1 MNTEQFPRL
10 RPLVKITKWA
20 HAECMSS
27 QGMRVLAAAALTGLA
42 VTTAFVTAPA
52 GAATTPGT
60 VRTVVVTS
68 SATSVF
74 GISSTGKVALS
85 AASVVPASTTLAKV
99 RAALVAVLQIP
110 VAQDRNF
117 GIRTAIPA
125 ATIIRSY
132 SVSGSVAT
140 ADLSAAFTSGS
151 ATSLRQRTAQVVYSL
166 TAVPG
171 ISKVAFRINH
181 KLVSRIGANG
191 PYVAGGISRAAMVS
205 SSPAVLVTSTRP
217 GTHVTSPF
225 KVSGVATTFEAV
237 VHWKLVTLSGK
248 VITRGT
254 AMATNSYRGNFTIT
268 VKTSYHGSAHLVV
281 GADAPQGNVDMVEPV
296 ATPLYIH

>member
-1 MNTEQFPRL
+1 
-10 RPLVKITKWA
+10 
-20 HAECMSS
+20 MSS
-27 QGMRVLAAAALTGLA
+27 QGMRLLAAAALTGLA
-42 VTTAFVTAPA
+42 VTTVLVTAPA
-52 GAATTPGT
+52 GAATTNASS
-60 VRTVVVTS
+60 VRSVVTTS

-74 GISSTGKVALS
+74 GISGTGKVALS
-85 AASVVPASTTLAKV
+85 AARVAPASTTLTKV

-110 VAQDRNF
+110 ATQDRAF

-125 ATIIRSY
+125 ATIIRGY

-140 ADLSAAFTSGS
+140 ADLSGTFIYGTAL
-151 ATSLRQRTAQVVYSL
+151 SLKQRTAQVVYSL

-171 ISKVAFRINH
+171 ISKVAFRIEH
-181 KLVSRIGANG
+181 TLVSRIGANG

-225 KVSGVATTFEAV
+225 KVSGVATSFEAV
-237 VHWKLVTLSGK
+237 VHWKLVTFAGK

-254 AMATNSYRGNFTIT
+254 TMATNSYRGNFTIT
-268 VKTSYHGSAHLVV
+268 VRTSYHGSAHLIV
-281 GADAPQGNVDMVEPV
+281 GGDSPQGNVEMIEPV
-296 ATPLYIH
+296 ATPLFIE